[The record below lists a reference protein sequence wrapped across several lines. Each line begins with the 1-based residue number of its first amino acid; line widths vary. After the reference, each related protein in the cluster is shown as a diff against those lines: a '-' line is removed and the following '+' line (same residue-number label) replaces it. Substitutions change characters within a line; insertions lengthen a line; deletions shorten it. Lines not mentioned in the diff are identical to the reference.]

1 MLPHSLEA
9 ESDASAD
16 CFLPG
21 SCACVHVRVPEHL
34 RGVIEELPMLGSFK
48 ESSEAECSWNLP
60 GFRERCRDVPVGVV
74 LPLGYEMHVW
84 HLKNLNGFLKLVST
98 SPQNLEDQVARKRML
113 RPRECTNACSE
124 DNPEKC
130 TAHTGSRVAVSAR
143 RVADYAEM
151 HIRCMFS
158 IKI

>member
-48 ESSEAECSWNLP
+48 EPSEAECSWNLP
-60 GFRERCRDVPVGVV
+60 GFRERCRDVPVGVA
-74 LPLGYEMHVW
+74 LFPGYEMHVW

-113 RPRECTNACSE
+113 SGMGRGNVHMLVRKTTR
-124 DNPEKC
+124 K
-130 TAHTGSRVAVSAR
+130 SAL
-143 RVADYAEM
+143 
-151 HIRCMFS
+151 HILGLV
-158 IKI
+158 